1 MQRSIL
7 VMNADRNEFQ
17 DISAL
22 LTRKS
27 YTVHLVE
34 STSELRH
41 RLETS
46 SFVAVLMDIDS
57 SPVDNRAIRELASEF
72 PAVPFLCMSK
82 DSFHPKLKDAISRH
96 IYACLNKPIDPEEL
110 FYWLKCIHED
120 IKGNSDRSSF
130 SSSVN
135 SAEEEL

>member
-7 VMNADRNEFQ
+7 VMSADPNEFR

-27 YTVHLVE
+27 YTAHRVE
-34 STSELRH
+34 FSDELRQS
-41 RLETS
+41 LQAA
-46 SFVAVLMDIDS
+46 SFVAVLMDLDS
-57 SPVDNRAIRELASEF
+57 VGLDNRAIRELASEF

-82 DSFHPKLKDAISRH
+82 DSFHPELRDAISRH
-96 IYACLNKPIDPEEL
+96 IYACLSKPIDPEEI
-110 FYWLKCIHED
+110 FYLLKCIQED
-120 IKGNSDRSSF
+120 EKGDSARSLLQ
-130 SSSVN
+130 SSVT

>member
-22 LTRKS
+22 LTRKN
-27 YTVHLVE
+27 YTAHRVV
-34 STSELRH
+34 SPDELRQ
-41 RLETS
+41 RLEAS
-46 SFVAVLMDIDS
+46 FFVAVLMDLDS
-57 SPVDNRAIRELASEF
+57 VGLDNRAIRELASEF

-82 DSFHPKLKDAISRH
+82 DSFHPELEDAISRH
-96 IYACLNKPIDPEEL
+96 IYACLSKPIDPEEI
-110 FYWLKCIHED
+110 FYLLKCIQED
-120 IKGNSDRSSF
+120 KKGDSARSSIQN
-130 SSSVN
+130 SVN